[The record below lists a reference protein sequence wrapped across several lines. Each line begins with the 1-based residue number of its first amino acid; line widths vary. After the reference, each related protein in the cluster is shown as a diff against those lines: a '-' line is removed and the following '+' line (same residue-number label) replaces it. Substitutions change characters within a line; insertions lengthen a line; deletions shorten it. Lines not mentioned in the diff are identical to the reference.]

1 MADDP
6 NKIEIKG
13 NIITQLSAPVRCP
26 LCNLVDEVF
35 LEIMRIG
42 EPFVCQNCQAV
53 IANLFNTINLNS
65 FALAYDQLCEEV
77 CEDPCLGGLT
87 VHRVPSIPLW
97 QSG

>member
-26 LCNLVDEVF
+26 ECNLVDEVF

-53 IANLFNTINLNS
+53 IANLFNTIKLDS
-65 FALAYDQLCEEV
+65 FALAYDKLCEEV

-87 VHRVPSIPLW
+87 VHRVPLIPLW
-97 QSG
+97 QSE